1 MMIGRRARK
10 KAIGVAFFG
19 SALLTLSACVSFGGK
34 APISML
40 TLKADATVAAGTN
53 KSGMAKDAL
62 VVLIPDVPRK
72 LDTNRVPVSIDAG
85 NIAYL
90 KDSVWA
96 DKPAVLMQQ
105 LLSETL
111 TAKNGTFI
119 LNQVE
124 TAGKAE
130 NYLSGQLVE
139 FGIDASTMEAVALF
153 DAVRIRKGVPIEKRR
168 FEAREG
174 LSKIEPAQASEA
186 LNGAANKV
194 ASAVADWLAA
204 R

>member
-1 MMIGRRARK
+1 MMFGSRSRKRAIT
-10 KAIGVAFFG
+10 AAFIG
-19 SALLTLSACVSFGGK
+19 SALLSLSACVSFGGK

-40 TLKADATVAAGTN
+40 TLKADAAVAAGAN

-72 LDTNRVPVSIDAG
+72 LDTNRVPIAIDTG

-90 KDSVWA
+90 KDSVWT

-111 TAKNGTFI
+111 AAKNGAFI
-119 LNQVE
+119 LNEVE

-139 FGIDASTMEAVALF
+139 FGIDAPAMEAVAVF

-204 R
+204 K

>member
-1 MMIGRRARK
+1 MFGSRGK
-10 KAIGVAFFG
+10 KTVLAKALAA
-19 SALLTLSACVSFGGK
+19 SALLSLSACVSFGGD

-40 TLKADATVAAGTN
+40 TLKADTAVAAGAN

-72 LDTNRVPVSIDAG
+72 LDTNRVPVSIDTG

-119 LNQVE
+119 LSQVE

-204 R
+204 K

>member
-1 MMIGRRARK
+1 MMLGSRARK
-10 KAIGVAFFG
+10 KAVGVAFVG
-19 SALLTLSACVSFGGK
+19 SALLTLSACVSFGGR
-34 APISML
+34 APVSML
-40 TLKADATVAAGTN
+40 TLKADVSVAAGTS

-96 DKPAVLMQQ
+96 DKPAILIQQ
-105 LLSETL
+105 LLAETL
-111 TAKNGTFI
+111 AAKNGIFI

-139 FGIDASTMEAVALF
+139 FGIDASAMEAVAVF

-168 FEAREG
+168 FEARQG
-174 LSKIEPAQASEA
+174 LAKIEPAQASEA

-204 R
+204 K